1 METWKAIAEVQPLAA
16 RILTNSLKR
25 GRMSHAYLIRG
36 ERGTGKESIAR
47 LLAKSLFCE
56 NITEVEPCHTCR
68 ACRRIES
75 HNHPD
80 VHWIE
85 PDGQSIKTA
94 QIEHLQ
100 KEFTYSSM
108 ESEQKVYIIK
118 AADTLTANAGN
129 RILKFL
135 EEPNRKTTAI
145 MLTENSQAILPTIRS
160 RCQMLD
166 LKPLHP
172 KALQKQLRESGISE
186 RRAILLSA
194 LTNNVDDAIAM
205 HDDPSF
211 AESQTLVIQLM
222 ELFINQSS
230 DVHLFIHKRWM
241 PHFKERNEQEQ
252 GLDILLLAFKDL
264 LYYHID
270 LLAFLV
276 VFDPDDERLEKGRIT
291 FSKQKIIAVLHAIVE
306 AKQKLRQHVQP
317 ALVMEQL
324 VHHIQR

>member
-1 METWKAIAEVQPLAA
+1 ASV
-16 RILTNSLKR
+16 RSY
-25 GRMSHAYLIRG
+25 H
-36 ERGTGKESIAR
+36 
-47 LLAKSLFCE
+47 E
-56 NITEVEPCHTCR
+56 NIIEVVACHTCR

-75 HNHPD
+75 HNRPD

-94 QIEHLQ
+94 QIKHLQ

-166 LKPLHP
+166 LKPLRP
-172 KALQKQLRESGISE
+172 KALQKQLREFGISE

-270 LLAFLV
+270 LFAFLV

-291 FSKQKIIAVLHAIVE
+291 FSKQKITAVLHAIVE